1 MKRLALLFIIGHL
14 SMSVAVAQ
22 KRITREYQNQSI
34 SDALRQ
40 LADEQSDYTIYFL
53 YNELED
59 FRITTSVHRKTV
71 PDAIRQ
77 MIGFYPI
84 RISTTD
90 DDDGRKIF
98 VECIQKADTRY
109 KGTIIDEAGQPIAY
123 ANVALLNPVDSTL
136 LNGGVSNE
144 SGYFA
149 VPAPSSPS
157 PNGAADP
164 LLLKIS
170 FVGYKTVYK
179 RCENPEIGTIQ
190 MQPAQYTIKGVQVKG
205 HRLLYTSTE
214 KGLQVAV
221 QGTPLEQFGSVTEML
236 THLPL
241 MMSDGK
247 IAGHGKPEIYINNK
261 KVRDIQEL
269 DRYRADEI
277 LSAEIITNPGTEYG
291 VNVTS
296 VIRLKTV
303 RKAGEGWSGNFS
315 AAYRQGK
322 ENYANGNASLNYRTK
337 NGMDFFARGY
347 LTNQNVRIDATANDQ
362 LQASS
367 IWDYQKEALWLYK
380 MKYYFADLG
389 WNWEINDRHSVG
401 LTYTAFN
408 YIGNSTTR
416 REMDE
421 QTWQDGMLVDGGRS
435 QTNTLTRPHMTHAVN
450 AYYVGNIGKW
460 NLDFS
465 ADFYDAKSVQA
476 MDGGTGNTVSVSSQ
490 TNTKNQLLAEKLVVT
505 APVLKGELT
514 FGEEAS
520 VVGRTHN
527 FIQSGFSYDSHIQ
540 QQTSIWSLFAN
551 YSRQLG
557 KLSFN
562 AGIRWQNEHNRYN
575 IDGKRND
582 EMSPDYSVLIPRF
595 SVSYRTEKWHHK
607 FSYNCSRNNPPYGLL
622 SSSVNY
628 RSKYEYDTGNPFLKP
643 QTLHNISWNS
653 SWKWFYV
660 EAFYQYY
667 KNSIRSFQT
676 AYDDVNHPGVVI
688 MDYRNTPKQEYYGLV
703 LNFSPKVGIWQ
714 MNYSA
719 ELFFCNDD
727 VYPLGITHKWNGL
740 ITQFSLDNTFTLP
753 HDWLLNVN
761 GSILPY
767 NESGPSQTKS
777 TGFINLRLSKQFLKD
792 KSLSVAILAN
802 DILHTQ
808 YTERTAYG
816 GINIRTQYREYKDT
830 RRVGIDVSWK
840 FNATRSRYKGSHA
853 GQSERNRL

>member
-84 RISTTD
+84 RVSTTD

-123 ANVALLNPVDSTL
+123 ANVALLNPVDSIL

-149 VPAPSSPS
+149 IPAPSNLS

-367 IWDYQKEALWLYK
+367 IWDYQKEALC
-380 MKYYFADLG
+380 
-389 WNWEINDRHSVG
+389 
-401 LTYTAFN
+401 
-408 YIGNSTTR
+408 ST
-416 REMDE
+416 
-421 QTWQDGMLVDGGRS
+421 
-435 QTNTLTRPHMTHAVN
+435 
-450 AYYVGNIGKW
+450 K
-460 NLDFS
+460 
-465 ADFYDAKSVQA
+465 
-476 MDGGTGNTVSVSSQ
+476 
-490 TNTKNQLLAEKLVVT
+490 
-505 APVLKGELT
+505 
-514 FGEEAS
+514 
-520 VVGRTHN
+520 
-527 FIQSGFSYDSHIQ
+527 
-540 QQTSIWSLFAN
+540 
-551 YSRQLG
+551 
-557 KLSFN
+557 
-562 AGIRWQNEHNRYN
+562 
-575 IDGKRND
+575 
-582 EMSPDYSVLIPRF
+582 
-595 SVSYRTEKWHHK
+595 
-607 FSYNCSRNNPPYGLL
+607 
-622 SSSVNY
+622 
-628 RSKYEYDTGNPFLKP
+628 
-643 QTLHNISWNS
+643 
-653 SWKWFYV
+653 
-660 EAFYQYY
+660 
-667 KNSIRSFQT
+667 
-676 AYDDVNHPGVVI
+676 
-688 MDYRNTPKQEYYGLV
+688 
-703 LNFSPKVGIWQ
+703 
-714 MNYSA
+714 
-719 ELFFCNDD
+719 
-727 VYPLGITHKWNGL
+727 
-740 ITQFSLDNTFTLP
+740 
-753 HDWLLNVN
+753 
-761 GSILPY
+761 
-767 NESGPSQTKS
+767 
-777 TGFINLRLSKQFLKD
+777 
-792 KSLSVAILAN
+792 
-802 DILHTQ
+802 
-808 YTERTAYG
+808 
-816 GINIRTQYREYKDT
+816 
-830 RRVGIDVSWK
+830 
-840 FNATRSRYKGSHA
+840 
-853 GQSERNRL
+853 

>member
-1 MKRLALLFIIGHL
+1 MKRLALMFIIGHL

-40 LADEQSDYTIYFL
+40 LAVEQSDYTIYFL

-84 RISTTD
+84 RVSTTD

-109 KGTIIDEAGQPIAY
+109 KGTIIDETGQPIAY

-149 VPAPSSPS
+149 IPAPSNLS
-157 PNGAADP
+157 PNGAAEP

-277 LSAEIITNPGTEYG
+277 HSAEIITNPGTEYG
-291 VNVTS
+291 ANVTS

-367 IWDYQKEALWLYK
+367 IWDYQKDALWLYK

-421 QTWQDGMLVDGGRS
+421 QTWQDGMLVDGGHS
-435 QTNTLTRPHMTHAVN
+435 MTNTVQKPHMTHTVN
-450 AYYVGNIGKW
+450 AYYVGNVGKW
-460 NLDFS
+460 NIDFS

-562 AGIRWQNEHNRYN
+562 AGIRWQNEHNHYDV
-575 IDGKRND
+575 DGQRND

-595 SVSYRTEKWHHK
+595 SVAYRTEKWHHK

-653 SWKWFYV
+653 SWKWFYA
-660 EAFYQYY
+660 EIFYQYF

-761 GSILPY
+761 GSIFPY

-792 KSLSVAILAN
+792 KSLSVALLAN